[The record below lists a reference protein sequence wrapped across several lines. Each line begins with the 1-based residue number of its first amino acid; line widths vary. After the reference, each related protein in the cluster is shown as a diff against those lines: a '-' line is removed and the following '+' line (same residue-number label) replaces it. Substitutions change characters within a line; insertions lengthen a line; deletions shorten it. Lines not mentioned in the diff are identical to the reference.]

1 MKPGTKLAILLISGL
16 LIWGGI
22 FYVLSCANNPKE
34 RAKAVAEKALMASVD
49 CPETV
54 KICAV
59 SNPDSV
65 FGRNYVTDD
74 EQMNIAMAMLK
85 INQKVMDETDGMENL
100 NFEDKEMT
108 ELMERQMSALSVL
121 RSLVNFESPE
131 ERKKS
136 KPFNGWKVK
145 IEYEASSKSGKP
157 YRSEYWF
164 ILDKDA
170 DCVVNS
176 FEIPLL

>member
-1 MKPGTKLAILLISGL
+1 MKPGMKLTILLISGVI
-16 LIWGGI
+16 IWGSI
-22 FYVLSCANNPKE
+22 FFAIGCSNNPRE
-34 RAKAVAEKALMASVD
+34 RAKSVAEKSLLACVD

-54 KICAV
+54 KIKAV
-59 SNPDSV
+59 SKPDSV
-65 FGRNYVTDD
+65 FGRDYVTQD

-85 INQKVMDETDGMENL
+85 INQKVMAETDNMENID
-100 NFEDKEMT
+100 FEDKEMT
-108 ELMERQMSALSVL
+108 ELMERQMSAVSIL
-121 RSLVNFESPE
+121 RSLVRFDDPANKE
-131 ERKKS
+131 K

-145 IEYEASSKSGKP
+145 IEYEAQSESGKP

-170 DCVVNS
+170 TCVVNS

>member
-1 MKPGTKLAILLISGL
+1 MKPGIKLTILLISGVI
-16 LIWGGI
+16 IWGSI
-22 FYVLSCANNPKE
+22 FFAIGCSNNPRE
-34 RAKAVAEKALMASVD
+34 RAKSVAEKSLLACVD

-54 KICAV
+54 KIKAV
-59 SNPDSV
+59 SKPDSV
-65 FGRNYVTDD
+65 FGRDYVTQD

-85 INQKVMDETDGMENL
+85 INQKVMAETDNMENID
-100 NFEDKEMT
+100 FENKEMT
-108 ELMERQMSALSVL
+108 ELMERQMSAVSIL
-121 RSLVNFESPE
+121 RSLVRFDDPANKE
-131 ERKKS
+131 K

-145 IEYEASSKSGKP
+145 IEYEAQSESGKT

-170 DCVVNS
+170 TCVVNS

>member
-1 MKPGTKLAILLISGL
+1 MKLTILLISGVI
-16 LIWGGI
+16 IWGSI
-22 FYVLSCANNPKE
+22 FFAIGCSNNSKE
-34 RAKAVAEKALMASVD
+34 RAKSVAEKSLLACVD

-54 KICAV
+54 RIKAV
-59 SNPDSV
+59 SKPDSV
-65 FGRNYVTDD
+65 FGRDYVTQD

-85 INQKVMDETDGMENL
+85 INQKVMAETDNMENIDL
-100 NFEDKEMT
+100 DNREMT

-121 RSLVNFESPE
+121 RSLVRFDDLE
-131 ERKKS
+131 KKEQ

-145 IEYEASSKSGKP
+145 IEYEAQSESGKP

-164 ILDKDA
+164 ILDKGA
-170 DCVVNS
+170 TCVVNS

>member
-1 MKPGTKLAILLISGL
+1 MKPGMKLTILLISGVI
-16 LIWGGI
+16 IWGSI
-22 FYVLSCANNPKE
+22 FFAIGCSNNPRE
-34 RAKAVAEKALMASVD
+34 RAKSVAEKSLLACVD

-54 KICAV
+54 KIKAV
-59 SNPDSV
+59 SKPDSV
-65 FGRNYVTDD
+65 FGRDYVTQN

-85 INQKVMDETDGMENL
+85 INQKVMAETDNMENID
-100 NFEDKEMT
+100 FENKEMT
-108 ELMERQMSALSVL
+108 ELMERQMSAVSIL
-121 RSLVNFESPE
+121 RSLVRFDDPANKE
-131 ERKKS
+131 K

-145 IEYEASSKSGKP
+145 IEYEAQSESGKP

-170 DCVVNS
+170 TCVVNS

>member
-1 MKPGTKLAILLISGL
+1 MKLTILLISGVI
-16 LIWGGI
+16 IWGSI
-22 FYVLSCANNPKE
+22 FFAIGCSNNPRE
-34 RAKAVAEKALMASVD
+34 RAKSVAEKSLLACVD

-54 KICAV
+54 KIKAV
-59 SNPDSV
+59 SKPDSV
-65 FGRNYVTDD
+65 FGRDYVTQD

-85 INQKVMDETDGMENL
+85 INQKVMAETDNMENID
-100 NFEDKEMT
+100 FENKEMT
-108 ELMERQMSALSVL
+108 ELMERQMSAVSIL
-121 RSLVNFESPE
+121 RSLVRFDDPTNKE
-131 ERKKS
+131 K

-145 IEYEASSKSGKP
+145 IEYEAQSESSKP

-170 DCVVNS
+170 TCVVNS

>member
-1 MKPGTKLAILLISGL
+1 MKPGMKLTILLISGVI
-16 LIWGGI
+16 IWGGI
-22 FYVLSCANNPKE
+22 FFAIGCSNNPRK
-34 RAKAVAEKALMASVD
+34 RAKSVAEKSLLACVD

-54 KICAV
+54 KIKAV
-59 SNPDSV
+59 SKPDSV
-65 FGRNYVTDD
+65 FGRDYVTQD

-85 INQKVMDETDGMENL
+85 INQKVMAETDNMENID
-100 NFEDKEMT
+100 FENKEMT
-108 ELMERQMSALSVL
+108 ELMERQMSAVSIL
-121 RSLVNFESPE
+121 RSLVRFDDPANKE
-131 ERKKS
+131 K

-145 IEYEASSKSGKP
+145 IEYEAQSESGKP

-170 DCVVNS
+170 TCVVNS

>member
-1 MKPGTKLAILLISGL
+1 MKPGVKLTILLISGVI
-16 LIWGGI
+16 IWGSI
-22 FYVLSCANNPKE
+22 FFAIGCSNNPRE
-34 RAKAVAEKALMASVD
+34 RAKSVAEKSLLACVD

-54 KICAV
+54 KIKAV
-59 SNPDSV
+59 SKPDSV
-65 FGRNYVTDD
+65 FGRDYVTQD

-85 INQKVMDETDGMENL
+85 INQKVMAETDNMENID
-100 NFEDKEMT
+100 FENKEMT
-108 ELMERQMSALSVL
+108 ELMERQMSAVSIL
-121 RSLVNFESPE
+121 RSLVKFDDPANKE
-131 ERKKS
+131 K

-145 IEYEASSKSGKP
+145 IEYEAQSESGKP

-170 DCVVNS
+170 TCVVNS

>member
-1 MKPGTKLAILLISGL
+1 MKLTILLISGVI
-16 LIWGGI
+16 IWGSI
-22 FYVLSCANNPKE
+22 FFAIGCSNNPRE
-34 RAKAVAEKALMASVD
+34 RAKSVAEKSLLACVD

-54 KICAV
+54 KIKAV
-59 SNPDSV
+59 SKPDSV
-65 FGRNYVTDD
+65 FGRDYVTQD

-85 INQKVMDETDGMENL
+85 INQKVMAETDNMENID
-100 NFEDKEMT
+100 FENKEMT

-121 RSLVNFESPE
+121 RSLVRFDDLE
-131 ERKKS
+131 KKEQ

-145 IEYEASSKSGKP
+145 IEYEAQSESGKP

-170 DCVVNS
+170 TCVVNS

>member
-1 MKPGTKLAILLISGL
+1 MKPGMKLTILLISGVI
-16 LIWGGI
+16 IWGSI
-22 FYVLSCANNPKE
+22 FFAIGCSNNPRE
-34 RAKAVAEKALMASVD
+34 RAKSVAEKSLLACVD

-54 KICAV
+54 KIKAV
-59 SNPDSV
+59 SKPDSV
-65 FGRNYVTDD
+65 FGRDYVTQD

-85 INQKVMDETDGMENL
+85 INQKVMAETDNMENID
-100 NFEDKEMT
+100 FENKEMT
-108 ELMERQMSALSVL
+108 ELMERQMSAVSIL
-121 RSLVNFESPE
+121 RSLVRFDDPANKE
-131 ERKKS
+131 K

-145 IEYEASSKSGKP
+145 IEYEAQSESGKP

-170 DCVVNS
+170 TCVVNS

>member
-1 MKPGTKLAILLISGL
+1 M
-16 LIWGGI
+16 
-22 FYVLSCANNPKE
+22 
-34 RAKAVAEKALMASVD
+34 
-49 CPETV
+49 
-54 KICAV
+54 
-59 SNPDSV
+59 
-65 FGRNYVTDD
+65 FGRDYVTQD

-85 INQKVMDETDGMENL
+85 INQKVMAETDDMENIDL
-100 NFEDKEMT
+100 ESREMT

-121 RSLVNFESPE
+121 RSLVRFDDLE
-131 ERKKS
+131 KKEQ

-145 IEYEASSKSGKP
+145 IEYETQSESGRP

-170 DCVVNS
+170 TCVVNS

>member
-1 MKPGTKLAILLISGL
+1 MKPGMKLTILLISGVI
-16 LIWGGI
+16 IWGSI
-22 FYVLSCANNPKE
+22 FFAIGCSNNPKE
-34 RAKAVAEKALMASVD
+34 RAKSVAEKSLLACVD

-54 KICAV
+54 KIKAV
-59 SNPDSV
+59 SKPDSV
-65 FGRNYVTDD
+65 FGRDYVTQN

-85 INQKVMDETDGMENL
+85 INQKVMAETDNMENID
-100 NFEDKEMT
+100 FENKEMT
-108 ELMERQMSALSVL
+108 ELMERQMSAVSIL
-121 RSLVNFESPE
+121 RSLVRFDDPANKE
-131 ERKKS
+131 K

-145 IEYEASSKSGKP
+145 IEYEAQSESGKP

-170 DCVVNS
+170 TCVVNS

>member
-1 MKPGTKLAILLISGL
+1 MKPGMKLTILLISGVI
-16 LIWGGI
+16 IWGSI
-22 FYVLSCANNPKE
+22 FFAIGCSNNPKE
-34 RAKAVAEKALMASVD
+34 RARSVAEKSLLACVD

-54 KICAV
+54 RIKAV
-59 SNPDSV
+59 SKPDSV
-65 FGRNYVTDD
+65 FGRDYVTQD

-85 INQKVMDETDGMENL
+85 INQKVMAETDNMENINL
-100 NFEDKEMT
+100 ENREMT

-121 RSLVNFESPE
+121 RSLVRFDDL
-131 ERKKS
+131 KKKEQ

-145 IEYEASSKSGKP
+145 IEYEAQSESGKP

-170 DCVVNS
+170 TCVVNS